1 MFTGIIEE
9 IGKVSD
15 VNPIPGGKTIKISA
29 VKILNNISVNDS
41 VSVNGVCST
50 ATEVDEQGF
59 TVDAVGVT
67 LEKSTFSELQISSPV
82 NLELSLKLSDRLG
95 GHFVLGHVNGTGVI
109 KEIIKLGDNYLMR
122 VNVPNNMKKYLI
134 DEGSITIDG
143 ISLTIAELKDSTIGI
158 SIIPHTWNN
167 TTLQYKNAEDRVNI
181 ETDVLAK
188 YVERLT
194 NKKEFEQKNKLSENW
209 LKELGY

>member
-29 VKILNNISVNDS
+29 VKILNDISVNDS
-41 VSVNGVCST
+41 VSVNGVCLT

-59 TVDAVGVT
+59 KVDAVGVT
-67 LEKSTFSELQISSPV
+67 LEKSTFSELQISSQV

-122 VNVPNNMKKYLI
+122 VNVPDNMKKYLI

-143 ISLTIAELKDSTIGI
+143 ISLTIAELEDSTIGI

>member
-9 IGKVSD
+9 IGKVSELIT
-15 VNPIPGGKTIKISA
+15 IPGGKTIKISA
-29 VKILNNISVNDS
+29 VKILNDISVNDS
-41 VSVNGVCST
+41 VSINGVCLT

-59 TVDAVGVT
+59 KVDAVGVT
-67 LEKSTFSELQISSPV
+67 LEKSTFSDLQVSSQV

-188 YVERLT
+188 YAEKLT
-194 NKKEFEQKNKLSENW
+194 NKKEFEHKNKLSENW

>member
-9 IGKVSD
+9 IGKVSE

-29 VKILNNISVNDS
+29 IKILNDISVNDS
-41 VSVNGVCST
+41 VSVNGVCLT
-50 ATEVDEQGF
+50 AIEVDEQGF
-59 TVDAVGVT
+59 KVDAVGVT
-67 LEKSTFSELQISSPV
+67 LEKTTFSELQISSPV
-82 NLELSLKLSDRLG
+82 NLERSLKLSDRLG

-109 KEIIKLGDNYLMR
+109 KEIIKLGNNYLIR
-122 VNVPNNMKKYLI
+122 VNVPNNLKKYLI

-181 ETDVLAK
+181 EPDVLAK

-194 NKKEFEQKNKLSENW
+194 NKKEFEHKNKLSENW

>member
-29 VKILNNISVNDS
+29 VKILNDISVNDS
-41 VSVNGVCST
+41 VSVNGVCLT
-50 ATEVDEQGF
+50 ATKVDEQGF
-59 TVDAVGVT
+59 KVDAVGVT
-67 LEKSTFSELQISSPV
+67 LEKSTFSDLQISSPV
-82 NLELSLKLSDRLG
+82 NLERSLKLSDRLG

-109 KEIIKLGDNYLMR
+109 KEIIKLGDNYFIR
-122 VNVPNNMKKYLI
+122 VIVPDNLKKYLI

-143 ISLTIAELKDSTIGI
+143 ISLTIAELEDSTIGI

-194 NKKEFEQKNKLSENW
+194 NKNEFEHKNKLSENW

>member
-9 IGKVSD
+9 IGKVSE
-15 VNPIPGGKTIKISA
+15 VNPIPGGKTIKISV
-29 VKILNNISVNDS
+29 VKILNDISVNDS
-41 VSVNGVCST
+41 VSVNGVCLT
-50 ATEVDEQGF
+50 ATDVEEKGF

-67 LEKSTFSELQISSPV
+67 LEKSTFAELQISSPV
-82 NLELSLKLSDRLG
+82 NLERSLKLSDRLG

-122 VNVPNNMKKYLI
+122 INVPDNMKKYLI

-158 SIIPHTWNN
+158 SIIPHTWNK

-194 NKKEFEQKNKLSENW
+194 NKNEFEQKNKLSENW

>member
-9 IGKVSD
+9 IGKVSE

-29 VKILNNISVNDS
+29 IKILNDISVNDS
-41 VSVNGVCST
+41 VSVNGVCLT
-50 ATEVDEQGF
+50 TTQVDEQGF
-59 TVDAVGVT
+59 KVDAVGVT
-67 LEKSTFSELQISSPV
+67 LEKTTFSELQISSPV
-82 NLELSLKLSDRLG
+82 NLERSLKLSDRLG

-109 KEIIKLGDNYLMR
+109 KEIIKLGNNYLVR
-122 VNVPNNMKKYLI
+122 VNVPNNLKKYLI

-194 NKKEFEQKNKLSENW
+194 NNKEFEHKNKLSENW
-209 LKELGY
+209 IKELGY